1 MPTDI
6 TRITEL
12 IKSFKSETREESVTV
27 QVLGNLLQQIA
38 NVIGTTAQQTEL
50 TPVSKFY
57 ANLTSLNRILTG
69 ISAGTDDPN
78 QMHLT
83 LYDCSLKTGEI
94 TSLRD
99 ALVLRAATTDR
110 AGVMQSQHVQDLNQC
125 KNVAQKIPAIQRV
138 IRSLQ
143 ANYNTLSSMK
153 QTETIHIEC
162 QIRKDGLYILGAQQ
176 LIKSGLKPILF
187 RYSIRTSRH
196 GRKTDKT
203 PRTPMAKRRGW
214 HRFFDSEKI
223 NVAPNGQILFRDD
236 SKDADPLKPTYQPTP
251 QQLFTYIKKEIDPA
265 TNLISAVK
273 LPYGQKVYDILQR
286 THYFKFAIAFYKPIS
301 KSEAFTFSDLRTN
314 LAIFKVRA
322 IANQY
327 NGGTLD
333 TTIQLSR

>member
-50 TPVSKFY
+50 APVSKFY

-162 QIRKDGLYILGAQQ
+162 QIRKDGLYIQGAQQ

-196 GRKTDKT
+196 GRKTDKKK
-203 PRTPMAKRRGW
+203 RTPMAKRRGW
-214 HRFFDSEKI
+214 HRFFDSE
-223 NVAPNGQILFRDD
+223 
-236 SKDADPLKPTYQPTP
+236 
-251 QQLFTYIKKEIDPA
+251 
-265 TNLISAVK
+265 
-273 LPYGQKVYDILQR
+273 
-286 THYFKFAIAFYKPIS
+286 
-301 KSEAFTFSDLRTN
+301 
-314 LAIFKVRA
+314 
-322 IANQY
+322 
-327 NGGTLD
+327 
-333 TTIQLSR
+333 

>member
-12 IKSFKSETREESVTV
+12 IKSFKSETREEAVTV

-50 TPVSKFY
+50 TLVSNFY

-69 ISAGTDDPN
+69 ISTGTDDPN

-125 KNVAQKIPAIQRV
+125 KNTAQKIPAIQKV

-162 QIRKDGLYILGAQQ
+162 QIRKDGLYIQGAQQ

-196 GRKTDKT
+196 GRKTDKKK
-203 PRTPMAKRRGW
+203 RTPMAKRRGW
-214 HRFFDSEKI
+214 HRFFDSEKLT
-223 NVAPNGQILFRDD
+223 VASNGQILFRDD
-236 SKDADPLKPTYQPTP
+236 SKDADPLQPKYQPTP
-251 QQLFTYIKKEIDPA
+251 QNLFTYIKEEYDDT
-265 TNLISAVK
+265 TNRISAVK
-273 LPYGQKVYDILQR
+273 LPYGQKVFDIFKR
-286 THYFKFAIAFYKPIS
+286 PHYFKFAIAFYKPIS
-301 KSEAFTFSDLRTN
+301 KSESFTFSDLRTN

-322 IANQY
+322 TANQY

>member
-1 MPTDI
+1 MATDI

-12 IKSFKSETREESVTV
+12 IKSFKSETREEAVTV

-50 TPVSKFY
+50 APVSKFY
-57 ANLTSLNRILTG
+57 ANLTSLNSILTG

-125 KNVAQKIPAIQRV
+125 KNAAQKIPAIQSV

-162 QIRKDGLYILGAQQ
+162 QIRKEGLFIPGAQQ

-203 PRTPMAKRRGW
+203 KRTPMAKRRGW

-223 NVAPNGQILFRDD
+223 NVATKGQILFRDD
-236 SKDADPLKPTYQPTP
+236 YKNAAPLKPTYLPTP
-251 QQLFTYIKKEIDPA
+251 QHLFTYIKEERDTA
-265 TNLISAVK
+265 TNNISAIK
-273 LPYGQKVYDILQR
+273 LPYGQKVYDILER
-286 THYFKFAIAFYKPIS
+286 PRYFKFAIAFYKPVS
-301 KSEAFTFSDLRTN
+301 KSESFTFSDLRTN
-314 LAIFKVRA
+314 LAIFRVRA
-322 IANQY
+322 TAHQPQ
-327 NGGTLD
+327 GGTLA
-333 TTIQLSR
+333 TTLQLSR

>member
-1 MPTDI
+1 MATDI

-12 IKSFKSETREESVTV
+12 IKSFKSETREEAVTV

-50 TPVSKFY
+50 NSVSKFY
-57 ANLTSLNRILTG
+57 TNLTSLNRILTG

-83 LYDCSLKTGEI
+83 LYDCSLKTGAI
-94 TSLRD
+94 NSLRD

-125 KNVAQKIPAIQRV
+125 KSAAQKIPAIQTV

-143 ANYNTLSSMK
+143 DNYNTLSSMK

-162 QIRKDGLYILGAQQ
+162 QIRKEGLYIPGAQQ

-196 GRKTDKT
+196 GRKTDLT

-214 HRFFDSEKI
+214 HRFFDTEKLTI
-223 NVAPNGQILFRDD
+223 TPNGQILFRDD
-236 SKDADPLKPTYQPTP
+236 SKDADPLQPKYQPTP
-251 QQLFTYIKKEIDPA
+251 QHLFTYIKEEYDDT
-265 TNLISAVK
+265 TNRISAVK
-273 LPYGQKVYDILQR
+273 LPYGQKVFDIFKR
-286 THYFKFAIAFYKPIS
+286 PHYFKFAIAFYKPIS
-301 KSEAFTFSDLRTN
+301 KSESFTFSDLRTN

-322 IANQY
+322 TANQF
-327 NGGTLD
+327 NVGTLD
-333 TTIQLSR
+333 TTIRLSR

>member
-1 MPTDI
+1 MATDI

-12 IKSFKSETREESVTV
+12 IKSFKSETREEAVTV

-50 TPVSKFY
+50 NSVSKFY
-57 ANLTSLNRILTG
+57 TNLTSLNRILTG

-83 LYDCSLKTGEI
+83 LYDCSLKTGAI
-94 TSLRD
+94 NSLRD

-125 KNVAQKIPAIQRV
+125 KSAAQKIPAIQTV

-143 ANYNTLSSMK
+143 DNYNTLSSMK

-162 QIRKDGLYILGAQQ
+162 QIRKEGLYIPGAQQ

-196 GRKTDKT
+196 GRKTDLT

-214 HRFFDSEKI
+214 HRFFDTEKLTI
-223 NVAPNGQILFRDD
+223 TPNGQILFRDD
-236 SKDADPLKPTYQPTP
+236 SKDADPLQPNYQPTP
-251 QQLFTYIKKEIDPA
+251 QHLFTYIKEEYDDT
-265 TNLISAVK
+265 TNRISAVK
-273 LPYGQKVYDILQR
+273 LPYGQKVFDIFQR
-286 THYFKFAIAFYKPIS
+286 PHYFKFAIAFYKPIS
-301 KSEAFTFSDLRTN
+301 KSESFTFSDLRTN

-322 IANQY
+322 TANQY
-327 NGGTLD
+327 NEGTLD
-333 TTIQLSR
+333 TTIRLSR

>member
-1 MPTDI
+1 MATDI

-50 TPVSKFY
+50 TPVSNFY

-69 ISAGTDDPN
+69 ISTGTDDPN

-162 QIRKDGLYILGAQQ
+162 QIRKDGLYIPGAQQ

-196 GRKTDKT
+196 GRKTDKKK
-203 PRTPMAKRRGW
+203 RTPMAKRRGW
-214 HRFFDSEKI
+214 HRFFNSEKLT
-223 NVAPNGQILFRDD
+223 VASNGQILFRDD

-251 QQLFTYIKKEIDPA
+251 QQLFTYINKEIDPA